1 MPRINL
7 NIRTDPKISE
17 IQILKEHAPP
27 PKFLC
32 IMCYAYS
39 LLAKPPGMSQVP

>member
-7 NIRTDPKISE
+7 NIRNNPKISE

-27 PKFLC
+27 HKFLC
-32 IMCYAYS
+32 IMCHVYS
-39 LLAKPPGMSQVP
+39 LAKPPGMTQLP